1 MKKYNVLPLILLV
14 YIMGTG
20 YLGLQ
25 RVQDGELSVPAYCV
39 ILSISLIAVLLLR
52 INLRRRYLKR
62 KEEDDYDKNK

>member
-14 YIMGTG
+14 YILGTG

-25 RVQDGELSVPAYCV
+25 RVQDGELSVPAYCA